1 MSRVLI
7 AAAAAVV
14 AATAAVAAFVL
25 PGGAATPEK
34 ISAGQNTCTTDS
46 NGYCF
51 NQPHELG
58 AVPVW
63 VDAGAIFPIGGTD
76 VAQKIVTVKA
86 SYTITTFQ
94 LRAFKANGTPLTNTQ
109 FTYGYSAFSGPA
121 PPPSSSPPPS
131 STPASTSASPSPTD
145 TSSPS
150 PSDTSSPSPTDTTS
164 PSGSPT
170 GGNGFPNAGQAINAS
185 NTGLA
190 GAGVDESSLVPDAT
204 VNYDASFN
212 GQTISGKLYAH
223 RINISGNNITIK
235 DCKVLTGGLDVFGI
249 NVTGDGNTVDH
260 CTVTAPAGQSLY
272 EPIFL
277 APGSVG
283 DMVSRNDISRGENLH
298 TTYGSNAQIVENY
311 LHDNATDSNPSDHPD
326 GIEVYGGGPVVIA
339 RNRIAES
346 SPYDSPLNAAPWG
359 SYTLTDMSVV
369 DNFIDGGQEMLIVY
383 NQNSGGFLRNTRV
396 LRNAMGGHTNP
407 VTNMSFGIY
416 KALLRDGRAVVDTE
430 AQLAANPNAILWP
443 TSGVDVNRWEETGSL
458 VPDRTGQ
465 VVLSTCPSPC

>member
-1 MSRVLI
+1 VSRLRGLTL
-7 AAAAAVV
+7 AGSGASAAAVV
-14 AATAAVAAFVL
+14 IAVAVL
-25 PGGAATPEK
+25 TSATSASTPETVD
-34 ISAGQNTCTTDS
+34 AGTHACTTDNS
-46 NGYCF
+46 GYCAG
-51 NQPHELG
+51 QTHELG
-58 AVPVW
+58 TVPVS
-63 VDAGAIFPIGGTD
+63 VVVTAKAPIGGSG
-76 VAQKIVTVKA
+76 TVQ
-86 SYTITTFQ
+86 TIDADSFTTATFRV
-94 LRAFKANGTPLTNTQ
+94 RAFKANGSALSNSAI
-109 FTYGYSAFSGPA
+109 TYSYAVFSGPA
-121 PPPSSSPPPS
+121 PVPS
-131 STPASTSASPSPTD
+131 STAPTSPSD

-150 PSDTSSPSPTDTTS
+150 PSDTTTA
-164 PSGSPT
+164 PA
-170 GGNGFPNAGQAINAS
+170 GNGFPNAGQAIGAS

-190 GAGVDESSLVPDAT
+190 GAGVDESTLVADAT
-204 VNYDASFN
+204 VNYDSSFN
-212 GQTISGKLYAH
+212 GQTISGKLYTH

-249 NVTGDGNTVDH
+249 DITGDGNTVDH
-260 CTVTAPAGQSLY
+260 CTVTAPAGTSLY

-277 APGSVG
+277 SPGSDG
-283 DMVSRNDISRGENLH
+283 DTVSRNDISRGENLL

-326 GIEVYGGGPVVIA
+326 GIEVYGGGPVLIA

-346 SPYDSPLNAAPWG
+346 SIYDSPLNAAPWG
-359 SYTLTDMSVV
+359 SYTLTDMTVS

-407 VTNMSFGIY
+407 DTNMSFGIY
-416 KALLRDGRAVVDTE
+416 KALLRDGRAVVETE